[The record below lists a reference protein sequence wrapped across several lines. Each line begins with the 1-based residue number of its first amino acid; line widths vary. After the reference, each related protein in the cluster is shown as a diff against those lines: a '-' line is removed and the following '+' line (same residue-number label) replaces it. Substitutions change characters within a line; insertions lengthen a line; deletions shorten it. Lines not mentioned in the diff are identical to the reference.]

1 MPAIEAPAEIYRTS
15 TILSGIVNLP
25 RASVFLRDKLF
36 GKVQTVPTDQ
46 VDISFYKGKAKLAP
60 YCSRF
65 SAGTAVPRERQQ
77 LRLFS
82 PPFMKPV
89 RTLTA
94 DDVFYRSM
102 SVPGADTGERD
113 AQLLALDITEL
124 DNDISR
130 REEWMVSQALFTG
143 KIVCLD
149 GDTNEI
155 VAEVDYSPISSS
167 VVSPLWS
174 AASTCDPLGN
184 LKSAMRLVSGACGY
198 SADLIVMGKDASD
211 AFENA
216 DKVLAAYDKKNI
228 APGEITPALA
238 EYGVTL
244 LGNYRGLPIYAS
256 ESQYTDSAGVSQY
269 YVPPDKVLVAASGLQ
284 GTVAYSAIVQVD
296 ENESGM
302 HPYEGQRIPLVYYE
316 KGYDFRKVRL
326 SSRPIPIPADT
337 QSWTVLDVI

>member
-1 MPAIEAPAEIYRTS
+1 
-15 TILSGIVNLP
+15 
-25 RASVFLRDKLF
+25 LRDKLF
-36 GKVQTVPTDQ
+36 SKVVTSPTDQ
-46 VDISFYKGKAKLAP
+46 VDVSFYKGRARLAP
-60 YCSRF
+60 YCSKF
-65 SAGTAVPRERQQ
+65 SAGIAVPRVRQQ

-82 PPFMKPV
+82 PSHIKVV

-102 SVPGADTGERD
+102 GGDRKGGERD
-113 AQLLALDITEL
+113 AELVAIDLTEL

-155 VAEVDYSPISSS
+155 TAEIDYTPISSS

-174 AASTCDPLGN
+174 VTATADPLAN

-211 AFENA
+211 SFENA
-216 DKVLAAYDKKNI
+216 DKVLSAYDKKNI
-228 APGEITPALA
+228 APGEITPALS

-244 LGNYRGLPIYAS
+244 LGNYRGLPLFAS
-256 ESQYTDSAGVSQY
+256 ESQYTDANGVSQY

-284 GTVAYSAIVQVD
+284 GTLAYAGVVQVS
-296 ENESGM
+296 EHESSM
-302 HPYEGQRIPLVYYE
+302 NALEGARIPLVFYE

>member
-1 MPAIEAPAEIYRTS
+1 MPTAEAPEYLYRTS
-15 TILSGIVNLP
+15 TVLEGLVNLP

-36 GKVQTVPTDQ
+36 SKVVTSPTDQ
-46 VDISFYKGKAKLAP
+46 VDVSFYKGRARLAP
-60 YCSRF
+60 YCSKF
-65 SAGTAVPRERQQ
+65 SAGIAVPRVRQQ

-82 PPFMKPV
+82 PSHIKVV

-102 SVPGADTGERD
+102 GGDRKGGERD
-113 AQLLALDITEL
+113 AELVAIDLTEL

-155 VAEVDYSPISSS
+155 TAEIDYTPISSS

-174 AASTCDPLGN
+174 VTATADPLAN

-211 AFENA
+211 SFENA
-216 DKVLAAYDKKNI
+216 DKVLSAYDKKNI
-228 APGEITPALA
+228 APGEITPALS

-244 LGNYRGLPIYAS
+244 LGNYRGLPLFAS
-256 ESQYTDSAGVSQY
+256 ESQYTDANGVSQY

-284 GTVAYSAIVQVD
+284 GTLAYAGVVQVSED
-296 ENESGM
+296 ESSMNAL
-302 HPYEGQRIPLVYYE
+302 EGARIPLVFYE

>member
-1 MPAIEAPAEIYRTS
+1 MPTAEAPSELYRTS
-15 TILSGIVNLP
+15 TVLAGMVNLP

-36 GKVQTVPTDQ
+36 SKVVTAPTDQ

-65 SAGTAVPRERQQ
+65 SAGTAVARERQQ

-102 SVPGADTGERD
+102 SVPQANNGERD
-113 AQLLALDITEL
+113 AELLALDVAEL
-124 DNDISR
+124 DQDISR

-155 VAEVDYSPISSS
+155 VAEVDYTPISSS

-174 AASTCDPLGN
+174 VTATCDPLGN
-184 LKSAMRLVSGACGY
+184 LKTAMRLVSGSCGY

-211 AFENA
+211 AFENSE
-216 DKVLAAYDKKNI
+216 KVLAAYDKQHI
-228 APGEITPALA
+228 APGTITPALA
-238 EYGVTL
+238 EYGITL
-244 LGNYRGLPIYAS
+244 LGNYRGLPLYAS
-256 ESQYTDSAGVSQY
+256 ESQYTDVDGSSKY
-269 YVPPDKVLVAASGLQ
+269 FVPADKVLVAATGLQ
-284 GTVAYSAIVQVD
+284 GTLAYAGIVQVD
-296 ENESGM
+296 EGENSM
-302 HPYEGQRIPLVYYE
+302 HPYEGTRIPLVYYE
-316 KGYDFRKVRL
+316 KGFDFRKVRL
-326 SSRPIPIPADT
+326 SSRPIPVPADT

>member
-1 MPAIEAPAEIYRTS
+1 MPATQAPAELYRTS
-15 TILSGIVNLP
+15 TILAGLTNVP

-36 GKVQTVPTDQ
+36 SKIVTAPTDQ

-65 SAGTAVPRERQQ
+65 SAGIAVPRERQQ

-82 PPFMKPV
+82 PSHIKLV

-102 SVPGADTGERD
+102 SVPGANTDNRD
-113 AQLLALDITEL
+113 AELLTLDLDEL

-130 REEWMVSQALFTG
+130 REEWMVSQALFVG

-155 VAEVDYSPISSS
+155 VAEIDYTPISSS
-167 VVSPLWS
+167 VNPLWS
-174 AASTCDPLGN
+174 SASTCDPLKD
-184 LKSAMRLVSGACGY
+184 LKTAMRLVSGASGY
-198 SADLIVMGKDASD
+198 SADLIVFGKDASD

-216 DKVLAAYDKKNI
+216 DKVLAAYDKQHI
-228 APGEITPALA
+228 SPGTIIPALA
-238 EYGVTL
+238 EYGITL
-244 LGNYRGLPIYAS
+244 LGNYRGLPLYAS
-256 ESQYTDSAGVSQY
+256 ESQYTDVDGTSKY
-269 YVPPDKVLVAASGLQ
+269 FVPADKVLVAASGLQ
-284 GTVAYSAIVQVD
+284 GTLAYAGIVQVD
-296 ENESGM
+296 EEASSM
-302 HPYEGQRIPLVYYE
+302 HPYETTRLPLVFYE

-337 QSWTVLDVI
+337 TSWTILDVI

>member
-1 MPAIEAPAEIYRTS
+1 MPTTEAPPELYRTS
-15 TILSGIVNLP
+15 TILAALVNLP

-36 GKVQTVPTDQ
+36 SKVVTSPTDQ

-82 PPFMKPV
+82 PPFIKPV

-102 SVPGADTGERD
+102 AVPGGNNENRD
-113 AQLLALDITEL
+113 AALLVLDLTEL

-130 REEWMVSQALFTG
+130 REEWMVAQALFTG

-155 VAEVDYSPISSS
+155 VAEVDYTPISTS
-167 VVSPLWS
+167 VVNPLWS
-174 AASTCDPLGN
+174 AASTCDPLKD
-184 LKSAMRLVSGACGY
+184 LKTAMRLVSGACGF
-198 SADLIVMGKDASD
+198 SADLIVLGKDASD

-216 DKVLAAYDKKNI
+216 DKVLSAYDKQHI
-228 APGEITPALA
+228 APGTITPALA
-238 EYGVTL
+238 EYGITL
-244 LGNYRGLPIYAS
+244 LGNYRGLPLYAS
-256 ESQYTDSAGVSQY
+256 ESQYTDVDGTSKFF
-269 YVPPDKVLVAASGLQ
+269 VPADKVLVAASGLQ
-284 GTVAYSAIVQVD
+284 GTLAYGGIVQVS
-296 ENESGM
+296 EEETSM
-302 HPYEGQRIPLVYYE
+302 HPYEGTRVPLVYYE
-316 KGYDFRKVRL
+316 KGYDFRKMRL

-337 QSWTVLDVI
+337 QSWTILDVL

>member
-1 MPAIEAPAEIYRTS
+1 MSREQRP
-15 TILSGIVNLP
+15 LP
-25 RASVFLRDKLF
+25 
-36 GKVQTVPTDQ
+36 
-46 VDISFYKGKAKLAP
+46 
-60 YCSRF
+60 
-65 SAGTAVPRERQQ
+65 
-77 LRLFS
+77 
-82 PPFMKPV
+82 
-89 RTLTA
+89 
-94 DDVFYRSM
+94 
-102 SVPGADTGERD
+102 
-113 AQLLALDITEL
+113 
-124 DNDISR
+124 R

-167 VVSPLWS
+167 LVSPLWS
-174 AASTCDPLGN
+174 VTATADPLAN
-184 LKSAMRLVSGACGY
+184 LKAAMRLVSGACGY

-244 LGNYRGLPIYAS
+244 LGNYRGLPLYAS
-256 ESQYTDSAGVSQY
+256 ESQYTDVDGSSKY
-269 YVPPDKVLVAASGLQ
+269 FVPADKVLVAASGLQ
-284 GTVAYSAIVQVD
+284 GTLAYAGVAQVSED
-296 ENESGM
+296 ESSMNAL
-302 HPYEGQRIPLVYYE
+302 EGTRIPLVFYE
-316 KGYDFRKVRL
+316 KGFDFRKVRL

>member
-1 MPAIEAPAEIYRTS
+1 MPTIDAPPELYRTS
-15 TILSGIVNLP
+15 SLLPAMVNLP

-36 GKVQTVPTDQ
+36 SKVVTSPTDQ
-46 VDISFYKGKAKLAP
+46 VDISFYKGRAKLAP

-65 SAGTAVPRERQQ
+65 SAGIAAPRERQQ

-82 PPFMKPV
+82 PAHIKPV

-102 SVPGADTGERD
+102 SIPGGKNDVRD
-113 AQLLALDITEL
+113 AELLVLDLSEL

-130 REEWMVSQALFTG
+130 REEWIVSQCLFTG

-149 GDTNEI
+149 GDTSEV
-155 VAEVDYSPISSS
+155 VAEIDFTPISQS
-167 VVSPLWS
+167 VVTPLWS
-174 AASTCDPLGN
+174 SASTCDPLKD
-184 LKSAMRLVSGACGY
+184 LKTAMRLVSGSCGY

-211 AFENA
+211 AFENS
-216 DKVLAAYDKKNI
+216 DKVLAAYDKQNLV
-228 APGEITPALA
+228 PGTITPQLA

-284 GTVAYSAIVQVD
+284 STLCYAGIVQVD
-296 ENESGM
+296 EEASSM
-302 HPYEGQRIPLVYYE
+302 HPYEAPRVPLIYYE
-316 KGYDFRKVRL
+316 KGFDFRKVRL
-326 SSRPIPIPADT
+326 SSRPIPVPSDT
-337 QSWTVLDVI
+337 TSWTVLDVI

>member
-1 MPAIEAPAEIYRTS
+1 M
-15 TILSGIVNLP
+15 VNLP

-36 GKVQTVPTDQ
+36 SKVATSPGDQ
-46 VDISFYKGKAKLAP
+46 VDVSFYKGRARLAP
-60 YCSRF
+60 YCSKF
-65 SAGTAVPRERQQ
+65 SAGIAVPRERQQ

-82 PPFMKPV
+82 PSHIKVV

-102 SVPGADTGERD
+102 NGAKSDRRD
-113 AQLLALDITEL
+113 AELLAIDLTEL

-155 VAEVDYSPISSS
+155 TAEIDYTPISSS

-174 AASTCDPLGN
+174 DATNADPLAN
-184 LKSAMRLVSGACGY
+184 LKAAMRLVSGACGY
-198 SADLIVMGKDASD
+198 SADLIVLGKDASD
-211 AFENA
+211 AFENSA
-216 DKVLAAYDKKNI
+216 KVLSAYDKKNI
-228 APGEITPALA
+228 SPGEITPALA
-238 EYGVTL
+238 EYGISL
-244 LGNYRGLPIYAS
+244 LGTYRGLPLYAS
-256 ESQYTDSAGVSQY
+256 ESQYTDAAGASAILRSARQSSSGRKRAARDARYAGV
-269 YVPPDKVLVAASGLQ
+269 
-284 GTVAYSAIVQVD
+284 VQVSED
-296 ENESGM
+296 ESSMNAL
-302 HPYEGQRIPLVYYE
+302 EGTRIPLVFYE

-337 QSWTVLDVI
+337 TSWTVLDVI